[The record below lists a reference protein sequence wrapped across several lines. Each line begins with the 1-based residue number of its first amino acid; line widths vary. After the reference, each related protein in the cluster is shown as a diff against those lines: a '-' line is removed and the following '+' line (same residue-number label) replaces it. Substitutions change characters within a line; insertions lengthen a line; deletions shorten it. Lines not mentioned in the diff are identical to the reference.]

1 MTNIKTFIKTHPVLA
16 YFVLTFAIS
25 WGGVLI
31 LGAPYGMPT
40 TKEQFEKLWPIV
52 FLPYLLGPIIASIIL
67 TGFVYGKSGFR
78 GLLSRLLRWRVNVR
92 WYALALLTAPI
103 LVLVILFSLSLISQ
117 AFIPNVFTADDK
129 LTLILKGI
137 AIGIIGGGLLEEPG
151 WTGFAVPGL
160 RRQYSVFTTGLIVGI
175 LWGVWHFLPTYWGS
189 GDTSGVL
196 SLSLLLPPCFFYV
209 GVLPAYRIL
218 MVWVYDRT
226 ESLFVAIL
234 MHASLTA
241 STLFILAPSVEGVPL
256 FTYYLVLA
264 VVLWAVVA
272 VVYRRLKVQL

>member
-1 MTNIKTFIKTHPVLA
+1 MTNIKTFIKTQPVLA

-52 FLPYLLGPIIASIIL
+52 FLPFLLGPITASIIL

-78 GLLSRLLRWRVNVR
+78 ELLSLLIRWRVNVR

-103 LVLVILFSLSLISQ
+103 LALVILFALSLISQ

-160 RRQYSVFTTGLIVGI
+160 RRQYSVFTTGLIVGL

-209 GVLPAYRIL
+209 GVLPPYRIL

-241 STLFILAPSVEGVPL
+241 SVLFILAPSIEGVPL
-256 FTYYLVLA
+256 FIYYLVLA
-264 VVLWAVVA
+264 AVLWAVVA

>member
-1 MTNIKTFIKTHPVLA
+1 MTNIKTFIKTQPVLA

-52 FLPYLLGPIIASIIL
+52 FLPFLLGPITASIIL

-78 GLLSRLLRWRVNVR
+78 ELLSLLIRWRVNVR

-103 LVLVILFSLSLISQ
+103 LALVILFALSLISQ

-160 RRQYSVFTTGLIVGI
+160 RRQYSVFTTGLIVGL

-209 GVLPAYRIL
+209 GVLPPYRIL

-241 STLFILAPSVEGVPL
+241 SVLFILAPSIEGVPL
-256 FTYYLVLA
+256 FIYYLVLA

-272 VVYRRLKVQL
+272 VAYRRLKVQL